1 MEDIHYKLTFASKDG
16 ELIHISKVQKGLK
29 CGCYCPACGE
39 KMVAK
44 KGNQR
49 MHHFAHYS
57 SVNCE
62 YGYETSLHMLAKK
75 IISKSKKFVI
85 PAVYIND
92 QVTHEKKKVPSKE
105 IKVDEVRLEKRYDE
119 FIPDIVL
126 VSGEKELFVEIYVS
140 HKVTDEKLAKI
151 KKIKTSVIEI
161 DLNQYNRE
169 VNFENLSRILLEES
183 YLKKWLYNAYVE
195 KLEEQNDIP
204 IADEEKKPKT
214 PFFSENLDEVK
225 EKLVKTEDLV
235 VDKNG
240 YRLMIC
246 MHCHKIKNADLF
258 LPDVSYIGNTNI
270 GCCTT
275 CRSTHI
281 FRQRR

>member
-1 MEDIHYKLTFASKDG
+1 MDNRPYNLTFALKDG
-16 ELIHISKVQKGLK
+16 KMLHISEAQKGLA
-29 CGCYCPACGE
+29 CGCCCPACGA

-44 KGNQR
+44 KGR
-49 MHHFAHYS
+49 KKMHHFAHYS

-62 YGYETSLHMLAKK
+62 YGYETSLHLVAKE

-183 YLKKWLYNAYVE
+183 Y
-195 KLEEQNDIP
+195 
-204 IADEEKKPKT
+204 
-214 PFFSENLDEVK
+214 
-225 EKLVKTEDLV
+225 
-235 VDKNG
+235 
-240 YRLMIC
+240 
-246 MHCHKIKNADLF
+246 
-258 LPDVSYIGNTNI
+258 
-270 GCCTT
+270 
-275 CRSTHI
+275 
-281 FRQRR
+281 